1 LEQHLRIFW
10 RIARLRNKFNAE
22 ACRYSICD
30 YAWAQEHLHLT
41 KVQWFSIF
49 WTDGT
54 SVKPRRHKK
63 IKEKF
68 YGLYTDL
75 MDVLER

>member
-1 LEQHLRIFW
+1 
-10 RIARLRNKFNAE
+10 
-22 ACRYSICD
+22 
-30 YAWAQEHLHLT
+30 
-41 KVQWFSIF
+41 VQWFSIF

-54 SVKPRRHKK
+54 SVKPRMHKK

-75 MDVLER
+75 MDVLERQVYQGVAVKDQVSF